1 MIKSEGERE
10 TPISGVPSKS
20 MCVKVRGRSLGIGRV
35 NLYRKGESIER
46 VFGY

>member
-20 MCVKVRGRSLGIGRV
+20 MCVEVRGSSLGIGRV
-35 NLYRKGESIER
+35 TLYRKGESIEG